1 MLNAPTRETD
11 LHQVRRALGDDN
23 FLVRCNVVAVR
34 MRNERKAFCIPWI
47 EPEIVLRQ
55 VNAALVANCN
65 HPKKLLRNPGDFH
78 CARKAKWQACV
89 AR

>member
-1 MLNAPTRETD
+1 MLDARTRETD
-11 LHQVRRALGDDN
+11 LHQVRCALGDDN
-23 FLVRCNVVAVR
+23 FLVRRDMVT
-34 MRNERKAFCIPWI
+34 MRVGNEREAFCVPWI